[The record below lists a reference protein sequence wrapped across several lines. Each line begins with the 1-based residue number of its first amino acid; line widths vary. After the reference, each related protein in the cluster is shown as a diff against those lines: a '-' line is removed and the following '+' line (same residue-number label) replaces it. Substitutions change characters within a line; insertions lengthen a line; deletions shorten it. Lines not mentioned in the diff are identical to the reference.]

1 MPKLPD
7 ATDLNRVGYD
17 AARKFVPIPDVNI
30 EGAYNRL
37 AAGISNL
44 GAGIGQFAQSQEENY
59 RKTERFNANIQ
70 LLDAEARYNEEA
82 SKLDP
87 LSPDYKDKVVAAWDN
102 AVKPIMT
109 GIKDP
114 ENKRTYG
121 EKLLENRFTLSSGA
135 QKNQEAAISDKA
147 SQDIQNFIDVS
158 RKRLRSDLNENP
170 ETVYQSINQMID
182 DAPLNPEQKAKL
194 KKDVLPKID
203 RDAVENTALRVRSGA
218 LSGGGYYARLR
229 QIESNN
235 NPAAYNKSSGAS
247 GLYQIIPSTAKAYG
261 VTNPF
266 DVEQSESFV
275 RRFTSDN
282 ASILRKA
289 LGREPS
295 AGELYLAHQQGAG
308 GALKLLKN
316 PNARAIDVVGGDEI
330 RLNGGRSDMSAG
342 EFANMWISR
351 FEGVEQ
357 PDGSPYVPVTNDYV
371 ISQVMQSHQYK
382 RLPIDE
388 QDSVIS
394 SIKSQLKQ
402 MDEDDKLAKAE
413 MKIETK
419 ARIDADLR
427 SIEETGQMDEG
438 LTIDQVAS
446 AMTPQET
453 AEWQQSRQEKKA
465 IWDATS
471 SFVEMPDTEIVQVVD
486 KMKDDL
492 QSVKGTP
499 QYGIMSKVI
508 AAAEKKH
515 KELQAI
521 RREDPSQAAFAQAA
535 VRAAYEQ
542 YVEVRRTAPQE
553 SNSPEDR
560 NRLVTE
566 AFGKYKTATEEAQ
579 MGFGRPRTGAAIVPN
594 ETAEKVASLF
604 LDLPATISKPG
615 DRDQARDVLARTY
628 TELRNMYGDYADE
641 VIAYS
646 LAKYRPFTKDTSKMM
661 VDLLARAATGKDIR
675 RPVTDTMERMQDAD
689 QSDDGLMGFFQDWY
703 SGEAQDAD
711 VPLGSSSDESPAAD
725 EAMMVR

>member
-7 ATDLNRVGYD
+7 SNDLNRVGFD
-17 AARKFVPIPDVNI
+17 AVRKFVPIPDVNI

-37 AAGISNL
+37 ASGISNL
-44 GAGIGQFAQSQEENY
+44 GAGVGQFAQSQEDAF
-59 RKTERFNANIQ
+59 RKTERFNTNIQ

-82 SKLDP
+82 GKLDP
-87 LSPDYKDKVVAAWDN
+87 LAPDYQDKVVAAWDS

-114 ENKRTYG
+114 ENRRSYG
-121 EKLLENRFTLSSGA
+121 EKLLENRYTLRSGA
-135 QKNQEAAISDKA
+135 QKNQEAAVSDKA
-147 SQDIQNFIDVS
+147 SQDIQTFIDTS
-158 RKRLRSDLNENP
+158 RKKLRSDLNEDP
-170 ETVYQSINQMID
+170 EKVYQSVTQMID
-182 DAPLNPEQKAKL
+182 DSPLKPEQKARL
-194 KKDVLPKID
+194 KREFLPKID
-203 RDAVENTALRVRSGA
+203 RDAVENTALRIRTGA
-218 LSGGGYYARLR
+218 GEGGYYARLK
-229 QIESNN
+229 QIESGN
-235 NPAAYNKSSGAS
+235 NPSAYNNKTGAS

-261 VTNPF
+261 VINPF
-266 DVEQSESFV
+266 DIAQSENFI
-275 RRFTSDN
+275 RRFTADN

-308 GALKLLKN
+308 GALKLLSN
-316 PNARAIDVVGGDEI
+316 PNARAIDVVGGDEVM
-330 RLNGGRSDMSAG
+330 LNGGRADMTAG
-342 EFANMWISR
+342 EFANMWVSR

-357 PDGSPYVPVTNDYV
+357 PDGSPYVPVTNEYV
-371 ISQVMQSHQYK
+371 ISQVMKSPQYQ
-382 RLPIDE
+382 RLPIDD
-388 QDSVIS
+388 QDSVMS
-394 SIKSQLKQ
+394 SITTQLKK
-402 MDEDDKLAKAE
+402 MDDDDKLAKAE
-413 MKIETK
+413 LKINTK

-471 SFVEMPDTEIVQVVD
+471 SFVEMPDTEIVQVID

-499 QYGIMSKVI
+499 QYGIMSKVMD
-508 AAAEKKH
+508 AAEKKH
-515 KELQAI
+515 KELRAI

-579 MGFGRPRTGAAIVPN
+579 MGFGRSRTGSAIVPN
-594 ETAEKVASLF
+594 ETAEKVSRLF
-604 LDLPATISKPG
+604 IDLPATISKPG

-661 VDLLARAATGKDIR
+661 VDLLSRAATGKDIR
-675 RPVTDTMERMQDAD
+675 RTAIDAVESMQDAD

-703 SGEAQDAD
+703 KNESQYDD
-711 VPLGSSSDESPAAD
+711 TPLGSASDEPPAAD

>member
-59 RKTERFNANIQ
+59 RKAERFNANIQ

-135 QKNQEAAISDKA
+135 QKKQEAAISDKA

-266 DVEQSESFV
+266 DVEQSESFI
-275 RRFTSDN
+275 RRFTAEN

-357 PDGSPYVPVTNDYV
+357 PNGSPYVPVTNDYV
-371 ISQVMQSHQYK
+371 ISQVMQSPQYK

-394 SIKSQLKQ
+394 SIKSQLKK
-402 MDEDDKLAKAE
+402 MDDEQQIE
-413 MKIETK
+413 MSRRAVDFATTNF
-419 ARIDADLR
+419 ADRKEATDFVKNAITDPR
-427 SIEETGQMDEG
+427 SRESA
-438 LTIDQVAS
+438 LT
-446 AMTPQET
+446 MLT
-453 AEWQQSRQEKKA
+453 AE
-465 IWDATS
+465 
-471 SFVEMPDTEIVQVVD
+471 
-486 KMKDDL
+486 
-492 QSVKGTP
+492 
-499 QYGIMSKVI
+499 Y
-508 AAAEKKH
+508 
-515 KELQAI
+515 
-521 RREDPSQAAFAQAA
+521 
-535 VRAAYEQ
+535 
-542 YVEVRRTAPQE
+542 
-553 SNSPEDR
+553 
-560 NRLVTE
+560 NRI
-566 AFGKYKTATEEAQ
+566 EEAQ
-579 MGFGRPRTGAAIVPN
+579 KIASKEQRRKVWDQVIEATESGNYSSAIGAIPDDIDPEEKIKLKKYIEDGRAAKDDVDLYRSILSMKLGSDDDRQRFMNLDLVPYIGLLKPSTIEALVKDQDEMKRKLEAGGKLPTLETTSAILDQRLREIGIDTGTKASPADLKATRNIRSIVQGNLEAAQRLSGNELSQSDIDKVIDQSFMQFRGKSPGWLWSSDATFDLEDVVTKYASEEQRLGVPDGSLLSEALDDFRSADPNFVVNGAA
-594 ETAEKVASLF
+594 
-604 LDLPATISKPG
+604 LDQWLK
-615 DRDQARDVLARTY
+615 
-628 TELRNMYGDYADE
+628 M
-641 VIAYS
+641 
-646 LAKYRPFTKDTSKMM
+646 KTS
-661 VDLLARAATGKDIR
+661 RG
-675 RPVTDTMERMQDAD
+675 
-689 QSDDGLMGFFQDWY
+689 
-703 SGEAQDAD
+703 AQ
-711 VPLGSSSDESPAAD
+711 
-725 EAMMVR
+725 

>member
-102 AVKPIMT
+102 AVRPIMT

-235 NPAAYNKSSGAS
+235 NPAAYNKNSGAS

-266 DVEQSESFV
+266 DVEQSEIFV
-275 RRFTSDN
+275 RRFTAEN
-282 ASILRKA
+282 ASVLRKA

-371 ISQVMQSHQYK
+371 ISQVMQSPQYK

-394 SIKSQLKQ
+394 SIKSQLKK
-402 MDEDDKLAKAE
+402 MDDEQQIE
-413 MKIETK
+413 MSRRAVDFATTNF
-419 ARIDADLR
+419 ADRKEATDFVKNAITDPR
-427 SIEETGQMDEG
+427 SRESA
-438 LTIDQVAS
+438 LT
-446 AMTPQET
+446 MLT
-453 AEWQQSRQEKKA
+453 AE
-465 IWDATS
+465 
-471 SFVEMPDTEIVQVVD
+471 
-486 KMKDDL
+486 
-492 QSVKGTP
+492 
-499 QYGIMSKVI
+499 Y
-508 AAAEKKH
+508 
-515 KELQAI
+515 
-521 RREDPSQAAFAQAA
+521 
-535 VRAAYEQ
+535 
-542 YVEVRRTAPQE
+542 
-553 SNSPEDR
+553 
-560 NRLVTE
+560 NRI
-566 AFGKYKTATEEAQ
+566 EEAQ
-579 MGFGRPRTGAAIVPN
+579 KIANNEQIRKVWDQVIEATESGNYSSAIGAIPDDIDPEEKIKLKKYIEDGRAAKDDVDLYRSILSMKLGSDDDRQRFMNLDLVPYIGLLKPSTIEALVKDQDEMKRKLEAGGKLPTLETTSAVLDQRLREIGIDTGTKASPADLKATRNIRSIVQGNLEAAQRLSGNELSQSDIDKVIDQSFMQFRGKSPGWLWSSDATFDLEDVVTKYASEEQRLGVPDGSLLSEALDDFRSADPNFVVNGAA
-594 ETAEKVASLF
+594 
-604 LDLPATISKPG
+604 LDQWLK
-615 DRDQARDVLARTY
+615 
-628 TELRNMYGDYADE
+628 M
-641 VIAYS
+641 
-646 LAKYRPFTKDTSKMM
+646 KTS
-661 VDLLARAATGKDIR
+661 RG
-675 RPVTDTMERMQDAD
+675 
-689 QSDDGLMGFFQDWY
+689 
-703 SGEAQDAD
+703 AQ
-711 VPLGSSSDESPAAD
+711 
-725 EAMMVR
+725 